1 MDDCVPQI
9 QRKINAVVFDFD
21 GTLAHLV
28 LDFDRMKGL
37 VADVAARWLPVRP
50 TPDGLPALEW
60 IEALA
65 AKVDMRQAGQ
75 GDAFSRAAHAAV
87 QDMEVAAAARG
98 GLFPF
103 TRQVLDR
110 LSECGAATAI
120 ITRNCAAA
128 VDMVFP
134 DAASYCRAV
143 LPREAVPRV
152 KPDPGH
158 LWAALSLLGTPADE
172 ALMVGDHPLDL
183 ETGRRAGVA
192 TAGVATGRVSMA
204 ELVLA
209 GADYAAAD
217 ARELVAS
224 LFGGCP

>member
-1 MDDCVPQI
+1 MDVCVPQI

-28 LDFDRMKGL
+28 LDFDQMKGM
-37 VADVAARWLPVRP
+37 VADIAARWLPVRP

-60 IEALA
+60 IEVLA
-65 AKVDMRQAGQ
+65 AEVDVRRPGQ
-75 GDAFSRAAHAAV
+75 GDVFSQAAHAAV

-103 TRQVLDR
+103 AREVLSR
-110 LSECGAATAI
+110 LSDCGVATAI

-128 VDMVFP
+128 VGMVFP

-143 LPREAVPRV
+143 LAREAVPRV

-158 LWAALSLLGTPADE
+158 LWAALALLKAPAAE
-172 ALMVGDHPLDL
+172 ALMVGDHPLDM

-192 TAGVATGRVSMA
+192 TAGVATGRVSME
-204 ELVLA
+204 ELALA
-209 GADYAAAD
+209 GADYTAAD
-217 ARELVAS
+217 AKELVAS
-224 LFGGCP
+224 LFAGCP